1 MMGVGG
7 WIATSALVGGL
18 AVMTLGVIG
27 MLRMPSLLTKL
38 HAASKSVVLGAALVL
53 VAVAIVGDA
62 PTAAKAALT
71 AAILLLTTPVSAH
84 VIATTVLPDAKSTG
98 VAGRQR
104 VPDGTEG

>member
-1 MMGVGG
+1 MTGVMS
-7 WIATSALVGGL
+7 WVATVALVVGL

-27 MLRMPSLLTKL
+27 MVRLPSLLTKM
-38 HAASKSVVLGAALVL
+38 HAASKAVVLGAALVL

-84 VIATTVLPDAKSTG
+84 VIATTVLPEPSRTG
-98 VAGRQR
+98 VAARQR
-104 VPDGTEG
+104 VPDGKEG